1 TALKIRNICHTKK
14 KKKKFKDAQGVVPP
28 STNYA
33 VEFPRI
39 WGQYTQSA
47 MDEPRSGE
55 ITCIIMVFPLP
66 GFIQKQSSKF

>member
-1 TALKIRNICHTKK
+1 MFLWFFIVLFLFFI
-14 KKKKFKDAQGVVPP
+14 QGVVPP

-66 GFIQKQSSKF
+66 GKYKCL